1 MPALLAPGN
10 PLTLSGLSDNMQ
22 PIYERLRERAR
33 QIVATFPPPDFY
45 QDQSRA
51 HEYSRQFFES
61 NPSIKRLHG
70 FVTDHLEDDF
80 GHGLQ
85 HAVKVTI
92 DAGALLYI
100 EAKKAGYGKS
110 VLERRVLIVQCAG
123 LLHDIKRKKKEH
135 AKLGAAHAR
144 EILKDYP
151 LAPAEIEDIYRAI
164 HNHEAFKD
172 DILLTTSK
180 GALVSDCLYDADKFR
195 WGPDNFTD
203 TLWDMISFYN
213 PPLSK
218 FIARYPQ
225 GMKGLEKIKTTFR
238 TQTGKIYG
246 PRIIDLGLAIG
257 EKLYAVIQSE
267 FSKCL

>member
-1 MPALLAPGN
+1 
-10 PLTLSGLSDNMQ
+10 MQ
-22 PIYERLRERAR
+22 PIYERLRARAR
-33 QIVATFPPPDFY
+33 QIVTTFPPPDFY
-45 QDQSRA
+45 QDQSQA
-51 HEYSRQFFES
+51 HEYSRHVFET
-61 NPSIKRLHG
+61 NPSIIRLHE
-70 FVTDHLEDDF
+70 FVADHLEDDF

-100 EAKKAGYGKS
+100 EGQDAGYDRPL
-110 VLERRVLIVQCAG
+110 LERRVQIVQCAG

-135 AKLGAAHAR
+135 AKLGAAQSR
-144 EILKDYP
+144 KILKDYP
-151 LAPAEIEDIYRAI
+151 LGPDEIEDIYRAI
-164 HNHEAFKD
+164 HNHEAFKNNM
-172 DILLTTSK
+172 LLTTSK

-213 PPLSK
+213 PPLSQ

-225 GMKGLEKIKTTFR
+225 GMKGLEKIKSTFR
-238 TQTGKIYG
+238 TRTGKKYG

-257 EKLYAVIQSE
+257 EKLYDVIQTE
-267 FSKCL
+267 FSDFH

>member
-1 MPALLAPGN
+1 
-10 PLTLSGLSDNMQ
+10 MQ
-22 PIYERLRERAR
+22 PIYQRLREHAR
-33 QIVATFPPPDFY
+33 KIVTTFPPPDFY
-45 QDQSRA
+45 QDQSKA
-51 HEYSRQFFES
+51 HDFSRHFFET
-61 NPSIKRLHG
+61 NPSIIRLHG

-92 DAGALLYI
+92 DAGALLCI
-100 EAKKAGYGKS
+100 EGRAAGYGDS
-110 VLERRVLIVQCAG
+110 ELERRVQIVQCAG

-135 AKLGAAHAR
+135 AKLGAALAR

-151 LAPAEIEDIYRAI
+151 LTPDEVEDIYRAI
-164 HNHEAFKD
+164 HNHEAFKSN
-172 DILLTTSK
+172 IPITTLK

-218 FIARYPQ
+218 FIARYPR
-225 GMKGLEKIKTTFR
+225 GMEGLEKIKTTFR
-238 TQTGKIYG
+238 TQTGKKYG
-246 PRIIDLGLAIG
+246 PHFIDLGLAIG
-257 EKLYAVIQSE
+257 EKLYAVIKTE
-267 FSKCL
+267 FSDSP